1 MGAIIIAPFLISIM
15 AIQLIPLSERNL
27 KVQGD
32 GISYD
37 PNQLAYSTN
46 HIINLPTNIHLCDF
60 DRITLFKYYS
70 FDSLKYVL
78 QDHQLFINKVSS
90 WDDKYENFFLKC
102 KFVFGNNYVAD
113 DNFLDGVFGQSW
125 TTSPET
131 DALWRIY
138 SQDCKGI
145 RVRTTARKLFDALY
159 IDNDSM
165 SNLWFGKVKYDYMS
179 SFIKQIEH
187 QIHTSP
193 FNNQPENAFG
203 VILPETEFM
212 KRREFEHEEE
222 FRAILILDSE
232 RTKIAKNYDRLAFD
246 INLNDFIE
254 EYCLDPRL
262 SNEECDFQKEKLIE
276 MGVDS
281 YKITRSTLYDFQPH
295 TFVLN

>member
-1 MGAIIIAPFLISIM
+1 MG
-15 AIQLIPLSERNL
+15 IQLIPLSEENL
-27 KVQGD
+27 QVKGE

-37 PNQLAYSTN
+37 PNKIGFAKFHLMN
-46 HIINLPTNIHLCDF
+46 MPDNNNIDDF
-60 DRITLFKYYS
+60 DRIILYKYYS
-70 FDSLKYVL
+70 LDSLKYLL
-78 QDHQLFINKVSS
+78 QDQKLYINKVSS

-102 KFVFGNNYVAD
+102 QFSYGNESDTAEKFVNSI
-113 DNFLDGVFGQSW
+113 FGQSW

-138 SQDCKGI
+138 SQDKKGI

-159 IDNDSM
+159 IDNESM

-187 QIHTSP
+187 IIYKEPRTDKV
-193 FNNQPENAFG
+193 FEE
-203 VILPETEFM
+203 ILPESEFM
-212 KRREFEHEEE
+212 KRKEFAHEEE
-222 FRAILILDSE
+222 FRAILMLNLE
-232 RTKIAKNYDRLAFD
+232 QTAKFQNYKRLAFD
-246 INLNDFIE
+246 INLADFID
-254 EYCLDPRL
+254 EYCFDPRL
-262 SNEECDFQKEKLIE
+262 NKDVCDLQRIKLVE